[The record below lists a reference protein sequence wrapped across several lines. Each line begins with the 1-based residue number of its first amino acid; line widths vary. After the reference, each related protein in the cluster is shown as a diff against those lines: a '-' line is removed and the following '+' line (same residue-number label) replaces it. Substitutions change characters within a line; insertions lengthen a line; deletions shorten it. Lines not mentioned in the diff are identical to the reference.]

1 MQTRKRNKSV
11 FKEKST
17 KYCIVQEWR
26 SLHWKGSISR
36 SSHVK
41 YFNLYSHTRTILHL
55 RGIKFFSSFQRCTK
69 NDFAHVPFLLCP
81 SYAFVHI
88 RANALLLVHYCVLMV
103 SRNGVTSRRQF
114 SLFSSTASLYS
125 TLLPFSLFLLHPSF
139 HLRLAF
145 TMLPRYFYLFQL
157 APFPTPIFLP
167 GGVSFPFYFHYFLLS
182 LSLSDFLPSLRR
194 ERNSTLNGNGVISR
208 ITLPSVITPA
218 FLHLSIGRYSY
229 MYIIMF
235 IQR

>member
-1 MQTRKRNKSV
+1 MLSNFLSFHLSLFSFSSLDTFLQIRKRNKSV

-17 KYCIVQEWR
+17 KYYIVQESR
-26 SLHWKGSISR
+26 CPSPLPKGSISR
-36 SSHVK
+36 SLHVR

-69 NDFAHVPFLLCP
+69 NDFAHVPFLLCL
-81 SYAFVHI
+81 SYAFARI

-139 HLRLAF
+139 HLRL
-145 TMLPRYFYLFQL
+145 TFYNV
-157 APFPTPIFLP
+157 AKVFLP
-167 GGVSFPFYFHYFLLS
+167 VSTRSFSHADLSLWGMFLLLFTSTTLSFS
-182 LSLSDFLPSLRR
+182 LFIWFSSFS
-194 ERNSTLNGNGVISR
+194 
-208 ITLPSVITPA
+208 PA
-218 FLHLSIGRYSY
+218 RKKFHP
-229 MYIIMF
+229 
-235 IQR
+235 